1 MKPDLR
7 LASAGSLLA
16 LVAVLASMPAS
27 HETAAAPDDEP
38 GGSRIPFLL
47 RNNHILVRGTVGDSD
62 SLWFIVDT
70 GASGHVLNASTAKRL
85 GLRTEEGATAGGA
98 GGQVAA
104 SRVHGARLRLPGV
117 ELDASPLM
125 AIPLDLL
132 ALKTG
137 HPCDGVV
144 GYEFFAERVVTIDYD
159 AGQLV
164 LRPAKAFRPPA
175 GSAML
180 PLTLRDNH
188 PYAPARVTLPGGEP
202 VEGSFLLD
210 TGSVLSLILSPSFVA
225 EHKALERVPRTIQ
238 VQLGGVGGPTRHPLG
253 RIGKLELGPHALDAP
268 TAVLRQVGPGSTNAE
283 ETAGNIGGEVLSRF
297 RVTFDYAGRRLYLEP
312 GRTLGDPFE
321 SDKSGLALS
330 PREDGSGRI
339 DVILVQ
345 EGSPAAEQGVA
356 VGDELETVDGRP
368 IAPAGLLA
376 LRQRLREDGRTL
388 RLGLRRG
395 EARSDV
401 TLTTR
406 RLL

>member
-104 SRVHGARLRLPGV
+104 SRVHGARLRLPG
-117 ELDASPLM
+117 
-125 AIPLDLL
+125 
-132 ALKTG
+132 G
-137 HPCDGVV
+137 DGVV